1 MSLPRSSGAW
11 HARPRMR
18 PLLLGLLLLPAM
30 VAFANASAEPAE
42 EDSDLRC
49 LCVSTTSTVHPK
61 HVISL
66 EVIKA
71 GLHCPKAQLIA
82 TLKNGRKICLDQQ
95 ARLYKKI
102 IKKLLEN

>member
-1 MSLPRSSGAW
+1 SFPHPCTTAPSS
-11 HARPRMR
+11 
-18 PLLLGLLLLPAM
+18 PLLP
-30 VAFANASAEPAE
+30 STAEPAE

-102 IKKLLEN
+102 IKKLLLEGEEN